1 MEKTDQQRTR
11 VQMVTRTDSAGHSE
25 SGSPTRTT
33 SFFEFWP
40 TWFMYLPVGFMWLV
54 WSIRYRCATLPLIAN
69 PRIFLSGMVGGSK
82 AELMSQATG
91 KCAETI
97 LPWVKITKTNDELSE
112 QTQRAL
118 QLLNSKNITFPFV
131 CKPDTGCRGAGVK
144 LIKNQDSFSKT
155 LAQYPTG
162 AGIILQQLS
171 RYPDEVGIF
180 FVKYPNTSDG
190 QVVSLTFKNRPEVIG
205 DGKSTVC
212 ELVQQ
217 DERAAKLLK
226 LYQSRNQSVWQNVLS
241 EGQRHSL
248 LFSAS
253 HCRGAVFQ
261 DGRHHITPEL
271 NQAINLVMQDLPEFH
286 YGRMDVKYK
295 DLASL
300 KRGEHLEIV
309 EINGASSESIHIWDK
324 DAKLLDAFKTL
335 LWQYKTLFEIG
346 AQVRKSGERPPSIV
360 ALIKAWRHEK
370 QLSAAYPEND

>member
-1 MEKTDQQRTR
+1 M
-11 VQMVTRTDSAGHSE
+11 
-25 SGSPTRTT
+25 
-33 SFFEFWP
+33 
-40 TWFMYLPVGFMWLV
+40 
-54 WSIRYRCATLPLIAN
+54 TLPLIAN

-91 KCAETI
+91 KCAEAI

-112 QTQRAL
+112 QTHRAL
-118 QLLNSKNITFPFV
+118 QRLNSKNITFPFV

-144 LIKNQDSFSKT
+144 LIKSQDSFST
-155 LAQYPTG
+155 ALAQYPTG

-180 FVKYPNTSDG
+180 FVKYPNTSAG
-190 QVVSLTFKNRPEVIG
+190 HVVSLTFKNRPEVIG

-217 DERAAKLLK
+217 DERAAKLLS
-226 LYQSRNQSVWQNVLS
+226 LYQSRNQSVWHSVLA

-261 DGRHHITPEL
+261 DGRHHITPEF
-271 NQAINLVMQDLPEFH
+271 NQAINLVMKDLPEFH

-346 AQVRKSGERPPSIV
+346 AQVRKSGEKPPSI
-360 ALIKAWRHEK
+360 ASLIKAWRHEK
-370 QLSAAYPEND
+370 HLSAAYPEND